1 MARPSKAVNVMSKHL
16 TNSEKNQRLEN
27 EKKLQGESDGI
38 KPFSYLSTKQKKIF
52 KYIVKNLEPSG
63 ILGNLDNY
71 VLSECAVCIDRMQDI
86 ESQINKNPSLIT
98 DNTLMSAKDKY
109 TKAFFRYCNELC
121 LSPQSRAKLA
131 NIGTAAEEENPL
143 LKALNDDDGT

>member
-1 MARPSKAVNVMSKHL
+1 MSKHL

-27 EKKLQGESDGI
+27 EKKLQGSCDCLVPSEI
-38 KPFSYLSTKQKKIF
+38 LTEKQRKIF
-52 KYIVKNLEPSG
+52 DFIVENLQNSG
-63 ILGNLDNY
+63 ILSNLDTY
-71 VLSECAVCIDRMQDI
+71 VLSECSISIDRMQTI
-86 ESQINKNPSLIT
+86 ENRINENPELMQDGS
-98 DNTLMSAKDKY
+98 LMSAKDKY

-131 NIGTAAEEENPL
+131 NIGTAAEDENPL